1 MGVPGNAN
9 PLLLRTVTAAATGI
23 RSLRFNSADSA
34 YLSRTPA
41 SAGNR
46 KTWTWAAWVK
56 RSKLGSGGYIF
67 SSDPN
72 GSNYFVLYWDTGVVV
87 DALSLQEVS
96 GGSQIAFRRT
106 ASVYRDP
113 SAWYHIVLAV
123 DTTQG
128 TASNRIKMYV
138 NGSEITT
145 FNSSQDYSQNADTQI
160 NSTSQHNIGC
170 MANFA
175 VPFDGYLADIYLID
189 GQQLDPTSFGEFDA
203 TTGVWNPKAYT
214 GSYGTNGAHLE
225 FADNSNN
232 TAATLGKDTSG
243 NGNNFTPTNLS
254 VTAGAGNDSL
264 VDVPTNGSQTD
275 TGVGGEVRG
284 GYCTLNPLFVSGNTL
299 SNGNLDVTT
308 STTGSATSVGTI
320 AVSSGKWYWE
330 VTPTTATSIS
340 VGVLKIGG
348 TNAEL
353 GSTADGYA
361 YLQSGNKYNNGSSTA
376 YGASYTSNDVIGIAL
391 DLDAGTL
398 VFYKNNTSQ
407 GTAFSSLSG
416 TFYSAVGDYTSGSS
430 VASMN
435 FGQRAFAYTAP
446 SGFKALC
453 TANLP
458 APSVTKPSTVF
469 DVLTWSGS
477 GGARS
482 FTGLGFSPDLVWGKQ
497 RNGSNAHQIY
507 DIVRGAGNNKDLAS
521 DYTAAE
527 GSGTTGASA
536 YGYLSSFDSTGF
548 SVANGTDGTFGA
560 GYWNLSGRTYVAW
573 TWDAGSS
580 TVTNTQGS
588 ISSQVRANASAG
600 FSICT
605 YSITSASSTISTFG
619 HGLGVAPSF
628 VIFKVRNVADEWTV
642 YHGSI
647 PSPTSNWVTLNTTNA
662 AGGGTST
669 FSTSS
674 TTFGIRE
681 TRLVAGGTSGN
692 ILAYCFAPVS
702 GYSSFGSYT
711 GNGSSDGPFVFC
723 GFRPRW
729 ILQKETSASGN
740 NWRIFDTARDTY
752 NAASLRLFPNL
763 SNAESTL
770 AQMDILSNGFKIR
783 DTDGSVNA
791 NGNTYIYAA
800 FAESPFNYSRAR

>member
-1 MGVPGNAN
+1 
-9 PLLLRTVTAAATGI
+9 
-23 RSLRFNSADSA
+23 
-34 YLSRTPA
+34 
-41 SAGNR
+41 
-46 KTWTWAAWVK
+46 
-56 RSKLGSGGYIF
+56 
-67 SSDPN
+67 
-72 GSNYFVLYWDTGVVV
+72 
-87 DALSLQEVS
+87 
-96 GGSQIAFRRT
+96 
-106 ASVYRDP
+106 
-113 SAWYHIVLAV
+113 
-123 DTTQG
+123 
-128 TASNRIKMYV
+128 
-138 NGSEITT
+138 
-145 FNSSQDYSQNADTQI
+145 
-160 NSTSQHNIGC
+160 
-170 MANFA
+170 
-175 VPFDGYLADIYLID
+175 
-189 GQQLDPTSFGEFDA
+189 
-203 TTGVWNPKAYT
+203 
-214 GSYGTNGAHLE
+214 
-225 FADNSNN
+225 
-232 TAATLGKDTSG
+232 
-243 NGNNFTPTNLS
+243 
-254 VTAGAGNDSL
+254 
-264 VDVPTNGSQTD
+264 
-275 TGVGGEVRG
+275 
-284 GYCTLNPLFVSGNTL
+284 
-299 SNGNLDVTT
+299 
-308 STTGSATSVGTI
+308 
-320 AVSSGKWYWE
+320 
-330 VTPTTATSIS
+330 
-340 VGVLKIGG
+340 
-348 TNAEL
+348 
-353 GSTADGYA
+353 
-361 YLQSGNKYNNGSSTA
+361 
-376 YGASYTSNDVIGIAL
+376 
-391 DLDAGTL
+391 
-398 VFYKNNTSQ
+398 
-407 GTAFSSLSG
+407 
-416 TFYSAVGDYTSGSS
+416 
-430 VASMN
+430 MN